1 MIIETAS
8 FFVKIS
14 ILPKNSN
21 MPIYMDFHDL
31 PDGVTAAHVA
41 EMHQADLKI
50 EHKYNCRG
58 LTYWCDEKRQTA
70 FCLIEA
76 PNEQAI
82 VDLHQKAHG
91 AVPQRIIE
99 VNDTIVES
107 FLGRIE
113 DPKKSK
119 NTKLNIINDP
129 AFRTL
134 MVVELKRNVLRK
146 NGLETLNA
154 ATRGYSK
161 SITSIVSKHNG
172 RIVRENLNTYLI
184 SFNSVTNAI
193 ESAIEINQLYNYV
206 ITPDLVFKIGIS
218 AGIPVTKND
227 KIFEDTIKRADYLS
241 FIAHE
246 KICISQEVRELY
258 ESENRNDAMST
269 EINSLSVEEEKF
281 VIQLMEYIE
290 SIWSDSNTAV
300 TDFHENLGFSKSKL
314 YRIMISIIGN
324 SPNNFLKEYRLQKAL
339 RLLDKRNANISEI
352 AYKTGFNSPAFF
364 SKSFREIYGVLPSI
378 YMKQIDGK

>member
-1 MIIETAS
+1 
-8 FFVKIS
+8 
-14 ILPKNSN
+14 

-58 LTYWCDEKRQTA
+58 LTYWCDELRQTA

-113 DPKKSK
+113 DPEKSQ

-134 MVVELKRNVLRK
+134 MVVTIKQKNLRK
-146 NGLETLNA
+146 EGIETLNA
-154 ATRGYSK
+154 AIRGYNK
-161 SITSIVSKHNG
+161 SINNIISKQKG
-172 RIVRENLNTYLI
+172 RIVKEKSNTYLM
-184 SFNSVTNAI
+184 SFDSVTNAI
-193 ESAIEINQLYNYV
+193 KSALEIEEIYNCV
-206 ITPDLVFKIGIS
+206 ITPDLQFQIGIS
-218 AGIPVTKND
+218 AGVPVTNKES
-227 KIFEDTIKRADYLS
+227 IFEDTIKKANYFS
-241 FIAHE
+241 YIANG
-246 KICISQEVRELY
+246 KVTISKDVKDLY
-258 ESENRNDAMST
+258 ESENRQISIDENK
-269 EINSLSVEEEKF
+269 ELNSLNLEEENF
-281 VIQLMEYIE
+281 VIQLMEYTE
-290 SIWSDSNTAV
+290 KVWAHSNINV
-300 TDFHENLGFSKSKL
+300 SDFHKNLGYSKSKL
-314 YRIMISIIGN
+314 YRTMMSIIGM
-324 SPNNFLKEYRLQKAL
+324 SPNNFLKNYRLIKAL
-339 RLLDKRNANISEI
+339 ELLDRKTSNISEI
-352 AYKTGFNSPAFF
+352 AYQTGFSTPTYF
-364 SKSFREIYGVLPSI
+364 SKCFQEAYGILPSN
-378 YMKQIDGK
+378 YNKLQLT